1 MGYHFMKTAID
12 LKEYL
17 SQNSLTDV
25 FDEPV
30 KVLIQTGDNSYVH
43 CTTCT
48 MAYVWSGESE
58 AQKCLIIG

>member
-1 MGYHFMKTAID
+1 MKTAID

-25 FDEPV
+25 FEEPV
-30 KVLIQTGDNSYVH
+30 KVLIQMEDDTYKH
-43 CTTCT
+43 CTICT